1 MVSKKSKRLAPEE
14 NVKVRKHLKLLW
26 KTAKGD
32 KGKFTELVR
41 GDDFLK
47 SVGQNWD
54 DCDHKALRMGLYKTG
69 ELSPRYWAT
78 KFENEHPMA
87 SKRLDELLA
96 DSTTSMQKI
105 LEDFKEFGIK
115 DDQQL
120 RNYAKARSIKIKK
133 GKTETRIAFDRR
145 VAELVQSGI
154 LVNGG
159 LDKLLA
165 TLKAEFSST
174 VKNVTK
180 KSLTAQVEAVIW
192 NKKAEEA
199 FRHVV
204 GHDLPLERFSRYHP
218 HIPQDMLKRKAKTLT
233 GLSSVQHPVAFL
245 KGLGRIGDLE
255 GLDDSFELPKSG
267 SGNPYPVSVN
277 SENPKVRVIN
287 GANIG
292 LRHKRLIEENPVR
305 RALADATRS
314 GDDVVFI
321 VNPFD
326 IEIKKA
332 AGGLRVQRSFASGL
346 NVNLKLLDPFY
357 RDRLEHDH
365 DGNRIVYE
373 IVAER
378 FVNMLSGLSKIATRP
393 DGQPEFPGQ
402 VFVILGYKEEEVV
415 ANAAAWE
422 LGYKTRLKQEQIEA
436 EIKSVKSAIANG
448 ENIGV
453 DLYEELSNLIN
464 LKARVIQSNI
474 NDEELQK
481 YARKVMHFMVKKIEE
496 SIPNSKVIGQ
506 GTTFV
511 SVNGNVVD
519 FNVPSHLQVT
529 DGLLSNYNRTHGARS
544 VRQETAKTTVICHP
558 YSLNWRT
565 TSREINVGNRR
576 AEARVCVAPICVDGK
591 FLRDALRDSVRSAHP
606 ISKVV
611 FSSQFS
617 PGVLRLRFNQKI
629 GTVSADPI
637 PIEALSRRSSPAKTG
652 KHHTDAKYIWTM
664 VGTDPHF
671 GSRNR
676 EEVWSHA
683 AKGSLG
689 VSDAVIQM
697 LRDAGLCQNG
707 KLPVHLY
714 TVNDDPTQGN
724 HYDTHKQPHPRQMSY
739 QAIEKR
745 IQGMSEAEAKM
756 FALEQLRL
764 RGSDWLQEQ
773 IEQVKERHIE
783 PNLDFFSSILHRV
796 VRSSLVIRGVSEI
809 HGGSYDRRD
818 LGAINWGTGNHFES
832 TIDRNTTEGVE
843 YAKHLRA
850 LLYAEWKDQKD
861 LVDRLVAAPLE
872 GNQYFA
878 WGIVNAP
885 GGYEWAVEFRSDPAR
900 LSTWADPLKAAVTND
915 ALRGDYGL
923 FMTGHKTLKIYG
935 DKHFNAAV
943 NTEHAYY
950 DMCAAGTSTDL
961 YGHRGFPP
969 NNTGVSFVGL
979 PAEGPDAGP
988 ILLRNLHI
996 EHIRKYFEKPYDFDW
1011 EGFLPNPV

>member
-1 MVSKKSKRLAPEE
+1 MVTKKSKRLTQEE
-14 NVKVRKHLKLLW
+14 NAKVKKRLKGLW

-32 KGKFTELVR
+32 KREFINLVR
-41 GDDFLK
+41 GDEFLK
-47 SVGQNWD
+47 SVGQDWE
-54 DCDHKALRMGLYKTG
+54 DCGHKAQRMGLYKTG
-69 ELSPRYWAT
+69 DLSPRFWRT
-78 KFENEHPMA
+78 KFEKEHPEA
-87 SKRLDELLA
+87 QKRLDVVLA

-105 LEDFKEFGIK
+105 LDDFKEFGIK
-115 DDQQL
+115 NDDQL
-120 RNYAKARSIKIKK
+120 RKYARTKGINIKK
-133 GKTETRIAFDRR
+133 GKAETSVSYDRR
-145 VAELVQSGI
+145 TAELVQSGI
-154 LVNGG
+154 LVSGG
-159 LDKLLA
+159 LDKLLS

-180 KSLTAQVEAVIW
+180 ESLAAQVEEIVW
-192 NKKAEEA
+192 NKKTEEA

-204 GHDLPLERFSRYHP
+204 GHGLPLERFSKYHP
-218 HIPQDMLKRKAKTLT
+218 HIPQNMLKRKAKTLT

-255 GLDDSFELPKSG
+255 GLEDSFELPKSG
-267 SGNPYPVSVN
+267 SANPYPVSVK
-277 SENPKVRVIN
+277 SDSPKVRVIN

-292 LRHKRLIEENPVR
+292 LRHRRLIEENPVR

-332 AGGLRVQRSFASGL
+332 AGGLRVLKSFASGL

-357 RDRLEHDH
+357 KRRLERDH
-365 DGNRIVYE
+365 DSNRIIYE
-373 IVAER
+373 TVAER
-378 FVNMLSGLSKIATRP
+378 FMNMLSGLSKIANRP
-393 DGQPEFPGQ
+393 DGAPEFSGQ
-402 VFVILGYKEEEVV
+402 VFVIFGYKEEEVV

-422 LGYKTRLKQEQIEA
+422 LGYKTRLKQEEIEA
-436 EIKSVKSAIANG
+436 EIKSVRAAIANG
-448 ENIGV
+448 EDIGM
-453 DLYEELSNLIN
+453 DLDEELINLVN
-464 LKARVIQSNI
+464 LKARVIQSDI

-481 YARKVMHFMVKKIEE
+481 YARKVMHFVVNKIEE
-496 SIPNSKVIGQ
+496 SIPNAKVIGQ

-511 SVNGNVVD
+511 NVNGNVVD

-529 DGLLSNYNRTHGARS
+529 DGLLSSYNRTHGARS
-544 VRQETAKTTVICHP
+544 VRQETARTTVICHP
-558 YSLNWRT
+558 YALNYRMA
-565 TSREINVGNRR
+565 SREINVGNKR
-576 AEARVCVAPICVDGK
+576 AEARVFVAPICVDGK
-591 FLRDALRDSVRSAHP
+591 FLRDALRDTVRSAHP

-617 PGVLRLRFNQKI
+617 PGVLRLRFSQGGI
-629 GTVSADPI
+629 VSAEPI
-637 PIEALSRRSSPAKTG
+637 PIEALSRRSSPAKAG
-652 KHHTDAKYIWTM
+652 KHHSDAKYIWTM
-664 VGTDPHF
+664 VATDPHF

-697 LRDAGLCQNG
+697 LRDAKLCEGG

-724 HYDTHKQPHPRQMSY
+724 HYDTHKQPHPEQMSY
-739 QAIEKR
+739 QAMERLMPTLATKEEV
-745 IQGMSEAEAKM
+745 MA
-756 FALEQLRL
+756 FALNQFRK

-796 VRSSLVIRGVSEI
+796 VRSGLVIRGVSEI
-809 HGGSYDRRD
+809 HGVPYDRRD
-818 LGAINWGTGNHFES
+818 LGAINWGTGNHFAS
-832 TIDRNTTEGVE
+832 TTDNVTTEGVE

-850 LLYAEWKDQKD
+850 LLYAEWQNKKS

-878 WGIVNAP
+878 WGIVNVP

-935 DKHFNAAV
+935 DKHFFAAV
-943 NTEHAYY
+943 NTEHVFYH
-950 DMCAAGTSTDL
+950 MCASGTSTDL

-979 PAEGPDAGP
+979 PADGPEAGP
-988 ILLRNLHI
+988 ILLRHFHI

-1011 EGFLPNPV
+1011 AEFLPNPV